1 MRVLK
6 ILEQLVDAADWQGV
20 AAQEH
25 AARAVAA
32 AVRTSMPGEAAWV
45 YCTLGNACQS
55 QGSFSKAIEYHGQ
68 DLAIAKEVGDRAG
81 EGGAYGNLGNAY
93 YSLGDYSKAIAYHV
107 QGLSIAKEVSDRVG
121 EGRAYGN
128 LGSAY
133 RVLGD
138 ESKAIEYHMQNLA
151 IATEVGDRRGE
162 GRAYGNLGCVYD
174 SLEDYSKAIEY
185 HAQHLA
191 IAKEVGERAGEG
203 RAYGNLGRAYQ
214 EGNFSKNFEYHAQ
227 HMAIATEVGDRVG
240 EGEAYGDLGRAYRS
254 QGDFGQAIECHTQRL
269 EIAKEVGDR
278 AREGQ
283 AYGNLGTCH
292 MHLNERQVWRMTGRV
307 GPRDNKRAGR
317 AAKSSGARGAESTPC
332 HERFHEPVHHLCAR
346 GGLPLDTLSTVPLC
360 TRPAQVG
367 GRGGSRRA
375 HLFTGS
381 TVVVSAP
388 HGGPRPW
395 PRPADEGVARTCGA
409 AEQRLDSVL
418 AGQPRPRG
426 DTYSAGLAF
435 RLADSQV

>member
-1 MRVLK
+1 MADPSKVAWHARATQTHTERQNHTQVPHRRSASGTRTLSLCCCQIKAWKTGHNGECVAIARADTTEAKPTADQMRVLK

-55 QGSFSKAIEYHGQ
+55 QGSFSKAIECHGQ

-107 QGLSIAKEVSDRVG
+107 QGLSIAKEVSDR
-121 EGRAYGN
+121 
-128 LGSAY
+128 
-133 RVLGD
+133 
-138 ESKAIEYHMQNLA
+138 
-151 IATEVGDRRGE
+151 
-162 GRAYGNLGCVYD
+162 
-174 SLEDYSKAIEY
+174 
-185 HAQHLA
+185 
-191 IAKEVGERAGEG
+191 AGEG
-203 RAYGNLGRAYQ
+203 RAYGKLGRAYQ
-214 EGNFSKNFEYHAQ
+214 ELGNFSKNFEYHAQ

-346 GGLPLDTLSTVPLC
+346 GGLPLDTLSSVPLC